1 MHALNLDSDL
11 FFKSFVTMLAIFDP
25 LGGVPV
31 FLALTNDLAER
42 QRKRAALQAVGVAA
56 AVVIVFA
63 LFGQP
68 ILKALGI
75 SVEALQVAGGLLLV
89 LVALELLRPEGE
101 ESRTVRR
108 GNVALV
114 PLGTPLLAGPGAIA
128 ATMLYMRRAVDFG
141 GTLSVVG
148 ALLVALLVVGIALR
162 YSSAIAKVL
171 KNDGID
177 LVSRV
182 MGLLLTA
189 IAVQLVATGI
199 ASWIH
204 HGI

>member
-1 MHALNLDSDL
+1 VHGVDLNADL
-11 FFKSFVTMLAIFDP
+11 FLKSFVTMVAIFDP

-31 FLALTNDLAER
+31 FLALTSDLAER
-42 QRKRAALQAVGVAA
+42 NRKRAALQAVGVAA

-68 ILKALGI
+68 ILGGLGI

-89 LVALELLRPEGE
+89 LVALELLRPEAQSERFAG
-101 ESRTVRR
+101 

-128 ATMLYMRRAVDFG
+128 ATMLYMRRAASFG
-141 GTLSVVG
+141 GALSVVA
-148 ALLVALLVVGIALR
+148 ALLLALVVVGIALR
-162 YSSAIAKVL
+162 YSSVIARVL
-171 KNDGID
+171 KDDGIN
-177 LVSRV
+177 LISRV

-204 HGI
+204 HGVS

>member
-1 MHALNLDSDL
+1 VHGLNLDADL

-31 FLALTNDLAER
+31 FLALTSDLEE
-42 QRKRAALQAVGVAA
+42 RKRKQAALQAVGVAA

-68 ILKALGI
+68 ILSSLGI

-89 LVALELLRPEGE
+89 LVALELLRPEGDQ
-101 ESRTVRR
+101 SRSAPK

-128 ATMLYMRRAVDFG
+128 ATMLYMRRAANFG
-141 GTLSVVG
+141 GAISVVG
-148 ALLVALLVVGIALR
+148 ALVVALLVVGIALR
-162 YSSAIAKVL
+162 YSTAIARVL
-171 KNDGID
+171 KGDGID

>member
-1 MHALNLDSDL
+1 VHGLNLDADL
-11 FFKSFVTMLAIFDP
+11 FFKSFVTMVAIFDP

-31 FLALTNDLAER
+31 FLALTSDLEE
-42 QRKRAALQAVGVAA
+42 RKRKQAALQAVGVAA

-68 ILKALGI
+68 ILSSLGI

-89 LVALELLRPEGE
+89 LVALELLRPEGDQ
-101 ESRTVRR
+101 SRAAPK

-128 ATMLYMRRAVDFG
+128 ATMLYMRRAANFG
-141 GTLSVVG
+141 GALSVVG
-148 ALLVALLVVGIALR
+148 ALVVALLVVGIALR
-162 YSSAIAKVL
+162 YSTAIARVL
-171 KNDGID
+171 KGDGID

>member
-1 MHALNLDSDL
+1 MHGVDLDSDL

-31 FLALTNDLAER
+31 FLALTNNLAEK

-56 AVVIVFA
+56 SVVIIFA

-89 LVALELLRPEGE
+89 LVALELLRPEGDE
-101 ESRTVRR
+101 ARTLAR

-128 ATMLYMRRAVDFG
+128 ATMLYMRRAATLG
-141 GTLSVVG
+141 GTLSVIG
-148 ALLVALLVVGIALR
+148 ALIVALLVVGIALR
-162 YSSAIAKVL
+162 YSTAIAKVL
-171 KNDGID
+171 KEDGID
-177 LVSRV
+177 LMSRV

-199 ASWIH
+199 ASWIR

>member
-1 MHALNLDSDL
+1 VHGLNLDADL
-11 FFKSFVTMLAIFDP
+11 FLKSFVTMLAIFDP

-31 FLALTNDLAER
+31 FLALTSDLEE
-42 QRKRAALQAVGVAA
+42 RKRKQAALQAVGVAA
-56 AVVIVFA
+56 VVVIVFA

-68 ILKALGI
+68 ILSSLGI

-89 LVALELLRPEGE
+89 LVALELLRPEGDQ
-101 ESRTVRR
+101 SRSAPK

-128 ATMLYMRRAVDFG
+128 ATMLYMRRAANFG
-141 GTLSVVG
+141 GALSVVG
-148 ALLVALLVVGIALR
+148 ALVVALLVVGIALR
-162 YSSAIAKVL
+162 YSTAIARVL
-171 KNDGID
+171 KGDGID

>member
-1 MHALNLDSDL
+1 M
-11 FFKSFVTMLAIFDP
+11 VAIFDP

-31 FLALTNDLAER
+31 FLALTSDLDE
-42 QRKRAALQAVGVAA
+42 RKRKQAALQAVGVAA

-68 ILKALGI
+68 ILSSLGI

-89 LVALELLRPEGE
+89 LVALELLRPEGDQ
-101 ESRTVRR
+101 SRSAPK

-128 ATMLYMRRAVDFG
+128 ATMLYMRRAANFG
-141 GTLSVVG
+141 GAISVVG
-148 ALLVALLVVGIALR
+148 ALVVALLVVGIALR
-162 YSSAIAKVL
+162 YSTAIARVL
-171 KNDGID
+171 KGDGID

>member
-1 MHALNLDSDL
+1 MHGLDLNADL
-11 FFKSFVTMLAIFDP
+11 FIKSFVTMVAIFDP

-31 FLALTNDLAER
+31 FLALTSDLGER
-42 QRKRAALQAVGVAA
+42 NRKQAALQAVGVAA
-56 AVVIVFA
+56 AVVVVFA

-68 ILKALGI
+68 ILGGLGI

-89 LVALELLRPEGE
+89 LVALELLRPEAQSERFSG
-101 ESRTVRR
+101 

-128 ATMLYMRRAVDFG
+128 ATMLYMRRANSFG
-141 GTLSVVG
+141 GALSVVG
-148 ALLVALLVVGIALR
+148 ALLLALVVVGIALR
-162 YSSAIAKVL
+162 YSSAIARVL
-171 KNDGID
+171 KDDGIN
-177 LVSRV
+177 LISRV

-204 HGI
+204 HGVS

>member
-1 MHALNLDSDL
+1 VHGLDLNADL
-11 FFKSFVTMLAIFDP
+11 FIKSFVTMVAIFDP

-31 FLALTNDLAER
+31 FLALTSDLGER
-42 QRKRAALQAVGVAA
+42 NRKQAALQAVGVAA
-56 AVVIVFA
+56 AVVVVFA

-68 ILKALGI
+68 ILGGLGI

-89 LVALELLRPEGE
+89 LVALELLRPEAQSERFSG
-101 ESRTVRR
+101 

-128 ATMLYMRRAVDFG
+128 ATMLYMRRANSFG
-141 GTLSVVG
+141 GALSVVG
-148 ALLVALLVVGIALR
+148 ALLLALVVVGIALR
-162 YSSAIAKVL
+162 YSSAIARVL
-171 KNDGID
+171 KDDGIN
-177 LVSRV
+177 LISRV

-204 HGI
+204 HGVS

>member
-1 MHALNLDSDL
+1 MHGVDLNADL
-11 FFKSFVTMLAIFDP
+11 FLKSFVTMVAIFDP

-31 FLALTNDLAER
+31 FLALTSDLAEKN
-42 QRKRAALQAVGVAA
+42 RKRAALQAVGVAA

-68 ILKALGI
+68 ILGGLGI

-89 LVALELLRPEGE
+89 LVALELLRPEAQSERFSG
-101 ESRTVRR
+101 

-128 ATMLYMRRAVDFG
+128 ATMLYMRRAASFG
-141 GTLSVVG
+141 GALSVVA
-148 ALLVALLVVGIALR
+148 ALLLALVVVGIALR
-162 YSSAIAKVL
+162 YSSVIARVL
-171 KNDGID
+171 KDDGIN
-177 LVSRV
+177 LISRV

-204 HGI
+204 HGVS

>member
-1 MHALNLDSDL
+1 MHGLNLDADL
-11 FFKSFVTMLAIFDP
+11 FFKSFVTMVAIFDP

-31 FLALTNDLAER
+31 FLALTSDLEE
-42 QRKRAALQAVGVAA
+42 RKRKQAALQAVGVAA

-68 ILKALGI
+68 ILSSLGI

-89 LVALELLRPEGE
+89 LVALELLRPEGDQ
-101 ESRTVRR
+101 SRSAPK

-128 ATMLYMRRAVDFG
+128 ATMLYMRRAANFG
-141 GTLSVVG
+141 GALSVVG
-148 ALLVALLVVGIALR
+148 ALVVALLVVGIALR
-162 YSSAIAKVL
+162 YSTAIARVL
-171 KNDGID
+171 KGDGID

>member
-1 MHALNLDSDL
+1 
-11 FFKSFVTMLAIFDP
+11 MLAIFDP

-31 FLALTNDLAER
+31 FLALTADLAER

-56 AVVIVFA
+56 AVVILFA

-101 ESRTVRR
+101 ESRLVSR

-128 ATMLYMRRAVDFG
+128 ATMLYMRRAATLG
-141 GTLSVVG
+141 GTLSVIA

-162 YSSAIAKVL
+162 YSSGIARVL
-171 KNDGID
+171 KEDGID

-189 IAVQLVATGI
+189 IAVQLVAAGI